1 VTETIESTTAAA
13 DASESSAKKRGG
25 GLSSMLL
32 ADLKAMAGGMGIK
45 GAGSMKKAQLIDAI
59 KSAQSGG
66 KPEKADKTD
75 KSADKGADRTAAK
88 AEAPADRSGDQ
99 PAERPD
105 RAQGRGRDD
114 RESEHNRDS
123 DSNQDGDRNRDRDRD
138 NDRDNERDGDSDR
151 TQGGGN
157 RNRQNQGQR
166 NQNQGGREQNRD
178 QGQGRE
184 QNRDQNQGGREQNRE
199 QNRDQN
205 QGGREQN
212 REQNRE
218 QGQGGREQNRDQG
231 QGREQN
237 RDQNQAGNRD
247 QNRTETGEGGRN
259 RRRRGRDRDRGPA
272 GGGAGGGERG
282 PRSRNEPDTTI
293 LEDDVLVPAAGIL
306 DVLDNYAFVRTSGY
320 LPGTDDVYVSLS
332 MVRKYGLRRGD
343 AIVGQVRQPREG
355 ERKEKFNPMVRI
367 DAVNGADPEAAKSRV
382 EFAKLTPL
390 YASERLRLETTP
402 DNLIGRVIDI
412 ASPIGKGQ
420 RGLIVSP
427 SKAGKTMIMQS
438 IANSITTNNPECHL
452 MVVLVDE
459 RPEEVTDFERSVK
472 GEVIS
477 STFDRPATDHTT
489 VAELAIERAKRLVE
503 LGHDVV
509 VLLDGITRL
518 GRAYNLAAP
527 ASGRIL
533 SGGVDSAALYPP
545 KRFFG
550 AARNIENGGSLT
562 ILATALIE
570 SGSKMDE
577 VIFEE
582 FKGTGNMEIRL
593 RRDFADKRIF
603 PAIDAVQSGT
613 RREELLMSKEELA
626 IIWKLRRVLSGLD
639 GQQALEL
646 LLERLKKSQSNI
658 EFLMQVQKTTPG
670 TEGNGS

>member
-1 VTETIESTTAAA
+1 MTETIDSTDSAL
-13 DASESSAKKRGG
+13 DSSEGTKKRGG
-25 GLSSMLL
+25 GLNSMLL
-32 ADLKAMAGGMGIK
+32 ADLKSMAGAMGIS
-45 GAGSMKKAQLIDAI
+45 GTGSMKKAQLIDAI
-59 KSAQSGG
+59 SSARSGG
-66 KPEKADKTD
+66 SGQPSGADSSGATSSGPDVPSAGAADAPVVTTRQRRTQSARRPNSGDDTATAAGGAADGGSTKESGTKESGSGQADGSTD
-75 KSADKGADRTAAK
+75 RQNGDRQNDRQGDRGADRQ
-88 AEAPADRSGDQ
+88 ADRGGDRQ
-99 PAERPD
+99 
-105 RAQGRGRDD
+105 RD
-114 RESEHNRDS
+114 
-123 DSNQDGDRNRDRDRD
+123 GRNRDNRNNYRDRD
-138 NDRDNERDGDSDR
+138 DEGS
-151 TQGGGN
+151 
-157 RNRQNQGQR
+157 
-166 NQNQGGREQNRD
+166 GGRR
-178 QGQGRE
+178 G
-184 QNRDQNQGGREQNRE
+184 
-199 QNRDQN
+199 
-205 QGGREQN
+205 
-212 REQNRE
+212 
-218 QGQGGREQNRDQG
+218 
-231 QGREQN
+231 
-237 RDQNQAGNRD
+237 
-247 QNRTETGEGGRN
+247 
-259 RRRRGRDRDRGPA
+259 RRRRGRDRDRDRDRNR
-272 GGGAGGGERG
+272 GGGM
-282 PRSRNEPDTTI
+282 RNEPDTQI

-320 LPGTDDVYVSLS
+320 LPGSDDVYLSLS
-332 MVRKYGLRRGD
+332 MVRKFGLRRGD
-343 AIVGQVRQPREG
+343 AIVGQVRQPRDN
-355 ERKEKFNPMVRI
+355 ERREKFNPMVRV
-367 DAVNGADPEAAKSRV
+367 DSVNGTDPESAKERP

-390 YASERLRLETTP
+390 YPNERLRLETEPT
-402 DNLIGRVIDI
+402 NLIGRVIDI
-412 ASPIGKGQ
+412 AAPIGKGQ

-438 IANSITTNNPECHL
+438 ISNSITTNNPECHL

-477 STFDRPATDHTT
+477 STFDRPAADHTV

-613 RREELLMSKEELA
+613 RREELLMSKDELA
-626 IIWKLRRVLSGLD
+626 VVWKLRRVLSGLE

-646 LLERLKKSQSNI
+646 LLERLKKSASNI
-658 EFLMQVQKTTPG
+658 EFLMQVQKTTPSI
-670 TEGNGS
+670 GNDD

>member
-1 VTETIESTTAAA
+1 MTETIEPTSSDAGSTASAAP
-13 DASESSAKKRGG
+13 KKRSG
-25 GLSSMLL
+25 GLNTMLL
-32 ADLKAMAGGMGIK
+32 ADLKSMAGGLGIR
-45 GAGSMKKAQLIDAI
+45 GAGSMKKAQLVEAI
-59 KSAQSGG
+59 KAAQSGG
-66 KPEKADKTD
+66 PSDGQSGGRSGGQA
-75 KSADKGADRTAAK
+75 SASAA
-88 AEAPADRSGDQ
+88 AEASVASRRASRSRTRAEAGVEAGLRSARRQDQADQDQ
-99 PAERPD
+99 TD
-105 RAQGRGRDD
+105 RDQSTQEQGRQRQGRQGRQDRDD
-114 RESEHNRDS
+114 R
-123 DSNQDGDRNRDRDRD
+123 NQNAGRQDRAA
-138 NDRDNERDGDSDR
+138 
-151 TQGGGN
+151 QGGTQEQDRQDRQDRQGGN
-157 RNRQNQGQR
+157 QNTQNNQGQNNQGQNNQN
-166 NQNQGGREQNRD
+166 NQNQGGD
-178 QGQGRE
+178 QG
-184 QNRDQNQGGREQNRE
+184 
-199 QNRDQN
+199 
-205 QGGREQN
+205 
-212 REQNRE
+212 
-218 QGQGGREQNRDQG
+218 GQGAYED
-231 QGREQN
+231 
-237 RDQNQAGNRD
+237 
-247 QNRTETGEGGRN
+247 GGSRRS
-259 RRRRGRDRDRGPA
+259 RRRRGRDRDRDR
-272 GGGAGGGERG
+272 GASRPQSTGQ
-282 PRSRNEPDTTI
+282 RNEPDTTI
-293 LEDDVLVPAAGIL
+293 LEDDVLTPAAGIL

-367 DAVNGADPEAAKSRV
+367 DSVNGADPEASKNRV
-382 EFAKLTPL
+382 DFAKLTPL
-390 YASERLRLETTP
+390 YPSERLRLETEPT
-402 DNLIGRVIDI
+402 NLIGRVIDI

-438 IANSITTNNPECHL
+438 IASSIMTNNPECHL

-459 RPEEVTDFERSVK
+459 RPEEVTDFERSTK

-477 STFDRPATDHTT
+477 STFDRPASDHTI

-593 RRDFADKRIF
+593 RRDFADKRLF

-626 IIWKLRRVLSGLD
+626 IVWKLRRVLSALD

-670 TEGNGS
+670 AMGGSD